1 MEAASPTTNIPN
13 QKESAMS
20 TLTKLACPLT
30 ILTTFAFASVPAHAQ
45 YEGAGNQM
53 AQFAPML
60 EQLAPML
67 EQFAP
72 MMETMT
78 RKIGKR
84 RMNQMMQMVGP
95 MMSGMMPGGGD
106 SFVSPGGMPDTRALA
121 SLMGDG
127 SGRYG
132 RARHK

>member
-1 MEAASPTTNIPN
+1 MEAAPPTTNIPN

-30 ILTTFAFASVPAHAQ
+30 ILTAVAFASAPAHAQ

-53 AQFAPML
+53 AQFAPMI

-84 RMNQMMQMVGP
+84 RMSQMMQMVGP

-106 SFVSPGGMPDTRALA
+106 SLASPAGMPDMRSLA
-121 SLMGDG
+121 SLVGDG

>member
-1 MEAASPTTNIPN
+1 MEATNPPPAAPN
-13 QKESAMS
+13 QKESVMS

-53 AQFAPML
+53 AQFAPMI

-78 RKIGKR
+78 RKIGKK

-106 SFVSPGGMPDTRALA
+106 SFASPAGVPDMRGLA
-121 SLMGDG
+121 SLVGDG

>member
-1 MEAASPTTNIPN
+1 
-13 QKESAMS
+13 MS

-30 ILTTFAFASVPAHAQ
+30 IMTTFAFASVPAHAQ

-95 MMSGMMPGGGD
+95 MMSGGGD
-106 SFVSPGGMPDTRALA
+106 SFASPGGMPDMRALA

>member
-1 MEAASPTTNIPN
+1 
-13 QKESAMS
+13 MS

-30 ILTTFAFASVPAHAQ
+30 ILATFAFASAPAHAQ

-53 AQFAPML
+53 AQFAPMIEQFAPMI
-60 EQLAPML
+60 EQL
-67 EQFAP
+67 AP

-106 SFVSPGGMPDTRALA
+106 SFASPGGMPDMRALA
-121 SLMGDG
+121 SLTGDG

-132 RARHK
+132 RARHKY

>member
-1 MEAASPTTNIPN
+1 MEATNPPPAAPN
-13 QKESAMS
+13 QKESVMS

-53 AQFAPML
+53 AQFAPMI

-78 RKIGKR
+78 RKIGKK

-95 MMSGMMPGGGD
+95 MMSGMMPGGGY
-106 SFVSPGGMPDTRALA
+106 SFASPAGVPDMRGLA
-121 SLMGDG
+121 SLVGDG

>member
-1 MEAASPTTNIPN
+1 
-13 QKESAMS
+13 MS

-30 ILTTFAFASVPAHAQ
+30 ILATVALASAPAHAQ

-53 AQFAPML
+53 AQFAPMI
-60 EQLAPML
+60 EQFAPML

-78 RKIGKR
+78 RKIGRR

-106 SFVSPGGMPDTRALA
+106 SLASPGGMPDMRALA

-132 RARHK
+132 RARHKY

>member
-1 MEAASPTTNIPN
+1 
-13 QKESAMS
+13 MS
-20 TLTKLACPLT
+20 TFTKLACPLT

-78 RKIGKR
+78 RKIGKLT
-84 RMNQMMQMVGP
+84 MMQMVGP
-95 MMSGMMPGGGD
+95 MMSGGGD
-106 SFVSPGGMPDTRALA
+106 SFASPAGMPDMRALA